1 MEMPV
6 IISNRIFLLVC
17 LVTVLNGV
25 WLASSR
31 VDLFWPQL
39 APLCIV
45 LFLLVIS
52 LFITHNLQAT
62 SGIYKIVPTISA
74 TFQGIIFLNIAW
86 LNMRIL
92 NHLSMT
98 SALPYQ
104 DNLLTGWDNLFGI
117 EWLAYFEFV
126 HKHQILIMLL
136 DVAYTSLTPLSV
148 IALLYLILTQQF
160 FRARFFLE
168 AFFFTALIAI
178 SLGAFFPAEAA
189 VAFLIPDISAYSN
202 FSNEPGVYHIEHMK
216 RLRES
221 HGIIV
226 LYPNNLPGLVTFP
239 SLHTAAG
246 IIFIVT
252 FWKSKVFAP
261 VFIYSIIMIAAT
273 PVFGGHYIV
282 DLLAGALLALSVMYL
297 IGTYPSSETR
307 NVLQRF
313 AFSPRTR
320 L

>member
-1 MEMPV
+1 MEIPV

-17 LVTVLNGV
+17 LITALNGT

-31 VDLFWPQL
+31 VNLFWPQL
-39 APLCIV
+39 IPLCIV
-45 LFLLVIS
+45 LFFLVIS
-52 LFITHNLQAT
+52 FSITHNLQKI
-62 SGIYKIVPTISA
+62 SDIYKISSTISA
-74 TFQGIIFLNIAW
+74 TIQGIIFLNIAW

-104 DNLLTGWDNLFGI
+104 DKLLSGWDNLFGI
-117 EWLAYFEFV
+117 EWLAYFQFI
-126 HKHQILIMLL
+126 HKHQILIVLL
-136 DVAYTSLTPLSV
+136 DVSYTSLTPLSV
-148 IALLYLILTQQF
+148 IALLYLIITQQF
-160 FRARFFLE
+160 SRARFFLE
-168 AFFFTALIAI
+168 TFFFTALLAI

-189 VAFLIPDISAYSN
+189 VSFLIPDISIYSN
-202 FSNEPGVYHIEHMK
+202 FSNDPGVYHIEHMK

-221 HGIIV
+221 NGIIV

-246 IIFIVT
+246 IIFIGT

-282 DLLAGALLALSVMYL
+282 DLLAGALLALCVMYL
-297 IGTYPSSETR
+297 IGNYPSSETR
-307 NVLQRF
+307 DVLQRF

>member
-1 MEMPV
+1 MEIPV

-17 LVTVLNGV
+17 LITALNGT

-31 VDLFWPQL
+31 VNLFWPQL
-39 APLCIV
+39 IPLCIV
-45 LFLLVIS
+45 LFFLVIS
-52 LFITHNLQAT
+52 FFITHNLQKI
-62 SGIYKIVPTISA
+62 SDIYKISSTISA
-74 TFQGIIFLNIAW
+74 TIQGIIFLNIAW

-104 DNLLTGWDNLFGI
+104 DKLLSGWDNLFGI
-117 EWLAYFEFV
+117 EWLAYFQFI
-126 HKHQILIMLL
+126 HKHQILIVLL
-136 DVAYTSLTPLSV
+136 DVSYTSLTPLSV
-148 IALLYLILTQQF
+148 IALLYLIITQQF
-160 FRARFFLE
+160 SRARFFLE
-168 AFFFTALIAI
+168 TFFFTALLAI

-189 VAFLIPDISAYSN
+189 VSFLIPDISIYSN
-202 FSNEPGVYHIEHMK
+202 FSNDPGVYHIEHMK

-221 HGIIV
+221 NGIIV

-246 IIFIVT
+246 IIFIGT

-282 DLLAGALLALSVMYL
+282 DLLAGALLALCVMYL
-297 IGTYPSSETR
+297 IGNYPSSETR
-307 NVLQRF
+307 DVLQRF